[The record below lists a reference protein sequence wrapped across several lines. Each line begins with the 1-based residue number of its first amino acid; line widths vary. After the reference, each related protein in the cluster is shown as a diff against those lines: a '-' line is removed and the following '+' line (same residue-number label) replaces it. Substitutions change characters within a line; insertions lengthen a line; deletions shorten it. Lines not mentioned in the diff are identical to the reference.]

1 MKRLT
6 VFLLAILAYV
16 APVLAQNNPY
26 RIDDTCYEYFS
37 MAETLF
43 ADTENEAFEYVNAAL
58 LKRALE
64 VGDEKARALHYVEK
78 LKRVIRFARMMEN
91 HEEGNL
97 MVENQKKETLDV
109 ALATGYTQYF
119 YYSYTLCQTYYMNT
133 RQQVHAQAMLQEMME
148 VATRNGDEYGIWQS
162 HVYIATLFQH
172 QNDILNARKHLLHA
186 VNMYETTNNE
196 TLGRQSIARQYFD
209 LAETYTA
216 GSDSARMYLRKAEET
231 IRTHQ
236 DTMRNYFFKAQLAAI
251 DHDIANY
258 RKYRDIC
265 LEDDNLPVQIN
276 TAEFLFPCVDAII
289 GNAPKDSII
298 TKAVKTARR
307 THVLFLMTLAIAYNR
322 EDVASWLGSWIILL
336 FYTDI
341 SLNNNLK
348 MEELTSSVQARQ
360 LTVALN
366 QQKRRNT
373 ILWIVIGIL
382 GAGLIATLVAFLL
395 EKKKKHYKQ

>member
-16 APVLAQNNPY
+16 APVSAQNNPY

-64 VGDEKARALHYVEK
+64 VGDETARALHYVEK

-172 QNDILNARKHLLHA
+172 QNDILNARKHLLH
-186 VNMYETTNNE
+186 
-196 TLGRQSIARQYFD
+196 
-209 LAETYTA
+209 
-216 GSDSARMYLRKAEET
+216 
-231 IRTHQ
+231 
-236 DTMRNYFFKAQLAAI
+236 
-251 DHDIANY
+251 
-258 RKYRDIC
+258 
-265 LEDDNLPVQIN
+265 
-276 TAEFLFPCVDAII
+276 PC
-289 GNAPKDSII
+289 
-298 TKAVKTARR
+298 
-307 THVLFLMTLAIAYNR
+307 H
-322 EDVASWLGSWIILL
+322 
-336 FYTDI
+336 
-341 SLNNNLK
+341 
-348 MEELTSSVQARQ
+348 
-360 LTVALN
+360 
-366 QQKRRNT
+366 
-373 ILWIVIGIL
+373 
-382 GAGLIATLVAFLL
+382 
-395 EKKKKHYKQ
+395 